1 MTNLPAHALMT
12 TDVAAAFAV
21 DPQRG
26 LAEGEAK
33 RRLVHFGRNISHRHR
48 AQAFLD
54 AIASLVSARPPRMAR
69 VLCDGAE
76 TLVRASDV
84 VPGDVIVVE
93 PDDDVP
99 ADARLV
105 DTSTLFVD
113 EAHLTGEH
121 TPIRKSA
128 EAVAMD
134 AALAERRSMLYLGTR
149 VVRGHATA
157 VVTATGDSTEIAKLS
172 HLVKAE
178 ENHGSS
184 LASFLHRP
192 N

>member
-1 MTNLPAHALMT
+1 MTI
-12 TDVAAAFAV
+12 DVAAAFAV

-48 AQAFLD
+48 LRDVFET
-54 AIASLVSARPPRMAR
+54 IASLLSARPPKMAR

-93 PDDDVP
+93 PYDDVP
-99 ADARLV
+99 ADARVV
-105 DTSTLFVD
+105 DASMLLVD
-113 EAHLTGEH
+113 EAHLTGRH

-128 EAVAMD
+128 EAVAVD
-134 AALAERRSMLYLGTR
+134 AAVAERRSMVYHGTR
-149 VVRGHATA
+149 VVHGHATA

-172 HLVKAE
+172 HLVAAE
-178 ENHGSS
+178 ESHEFS